1 LWLPGHIEVLERAL
15 ENADFVGAMQ
25 VNVGTDGKVRAHYFD
40 LERPEFLKPW
50 LDWKPNNFGPWAC
63 NGFGPVFVAHRL
75 DAFLRLPEGW
85 ITTPAG
91 LPVDQTLWHRFLRQP
106 WCRTKFLRWP
116 IALAFPSPDRHD
128 WTPQQRAE
136 ELRHWTQIIE
146 SPDYAVRIWRDVL
159 PDLGDRLLRQSLR
172 GPLSE
177 VMAEHE
183 AALARE
189 RAEKDAFIVRMK
201 DLEAEVAAVRSA
213 AADRIRELESVLS
226 AEKVAAVA
234 HIRDL
239 EAEVAAVRSAAADR
253 IRELDSVLSA
263 EKVAAVA
270 RIRELEIQVDA
281 IAEAAAAQ
289 AIELQTRAD
298 AERNAMLS
306 STSWRMT
313 APMRRAV
320 NWLRRSRSGQLGFGS

>member
-1 LWLPGHIEVLERAL
+1 MAARHIEVLERGL

-25 VNVGTDGKVRAHYFD
+25 VTVGTDGKVRAHYFD
-40 LERPEFLKPW
+40 LERPELLEPW

-63 NGFGPVFVAHRL
+63 DGFSPIFVAHRL

-91 LPVDQTLWHRFLRQP
+91 YPVDQTLWHRFLRQP

-116 IALAFPSPDRHD
+116 IALSFPSPDRHD

-159 PDLGDRLLRQSLR
+159 PDLGDRLLRQAIELQTR
-172 GPLSE
+172 AD
-177 VMAEHE
+177 AE
-183 AALARE
+183 
-189 RAEKDAFIVRMK
+189 
-201 DLEAEVAAVRSA
+201 RSA
-213 AADRIRELESVLS
+213 AADRIRELE
-226 AEKVAAVA
+226 
-234 HIRDL
+234 
-239 EAEVAAVRSAAADR
+239 
-253 IRELDSVLSA
+253 SVLSA

-298 AERNAMLS
+298 AERSAAADRIRSATGRIPELEMIVTAHEAALTRERTLRAEAESERNAMLS
-306 STSWRMT
+306 STFWRMT

-320 NWLRRSRSGQLGFGS
+320 NWRRRLRPGQLGFGS